1 MLNGLMRAGRTVN
14 LVVPDGNSTRYQGSM
29 YACTWNEWTRHA
41 SIWVVPQKQRLMSQ
55 FLKLETEAF
64 FDAFRSTLWSRS
76 HPDLIKYNFGKA
88 ERGNLI

>member
-1 MLNGLMRAGRTVN
+1 M
-14 LVVPDGNSTRYQGSM
+14 
-29 YACTWNEWTRHA
+29 
-41 SIWVVPQKQRLMSQ
+41 VPQKQRLLSQ